1 MTRCDKLISDL
12 TTYSR
17 KDIKKLISERK
28 VTVNGAVITSP
39 EIKIPD
45 DSRIAVCGKDISG
58 KGYAY
63 IVMNKPEGIIS
74 ASEDK
79 KARTVIDLVPERMKR
94 KDLFPAGRLDKDTTG
109 LMIITN
115 DGDFAHRILSPSK
128 HVPKSYRVTLDIP
141 VTGEMKDGF
150 EKGVALNDGVTRPAR
165 LDEIDGNSCT
175 VLLREGR
182 YHQIKRMFG
191 CFGAKVTKLHRLTM
205 GGLSLP
211 AGLAPGECRELTEE
225 ELRLIEGK
233 EP

>member
-17 KDIKKLISERK
+17 KEIKELISERK
-28 VTVNGAVITSP
+28 VTVNGAVVTAP
-39 EIKIPD
+39 DIKIPE
-45 DSRIAVCGKDISG
+45 DSRISVCGKDVSG
-58 KGYAY
+58 RGFAY
-63 IVMNKPEGIIS
+63 IVMNKPGGIIS

-79 KARTVIDLVPERMKR
+79 KAKTVIDLVPESLKR

-115 DGDFAHRILSPSK
+115 DGDFAHRILSPSR
-128 HVPKSYRVTLDIP
+128 HVPKSYRVTIDVP
-141 VTGEMKDGF
+141 VTAEMKEGF
-150 EKGVALNDGVTRPAR
+150 ENGVSLNDGVTRPA
-165 LDEIDGNSCT
+165 EITDTDGNSCT

-191 CFGAKVTKLHRLTM
+191 CYGAKVMKLHRLTM

-211 AGLAPGECRELTEE
+211 GDLAPGECRELTNEE
-225 ELRLIEGK
+225 IELIEGK
-233 EP
+233 EL